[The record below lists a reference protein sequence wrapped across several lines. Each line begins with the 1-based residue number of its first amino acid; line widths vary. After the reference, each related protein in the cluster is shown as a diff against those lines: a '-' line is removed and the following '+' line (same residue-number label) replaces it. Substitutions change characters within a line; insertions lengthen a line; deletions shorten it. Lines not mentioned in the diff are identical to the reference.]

1 MVGNLNVR
9 RPCIGPNEA
18 DPKLIVDTDAVLSR
32 SIAYPCFE
40 AITRRRFQVLKHSR
54 GLQHRK
60 LASRDFAYRTETLRF
75 LGLEKLFGVLA
86 FEALKCHIRIIYRFP
101 VSGKF

>member
-1 MVGNLNVR
+1 MVGNLNIR

-18 DPKLIVDTDAVLSR
+18 DPELIVDADAVLSR
-32 SIAYPCFE
+32 SITYESFE

-60 LASRDFAYRTETLRF
+60 LAGRGFAYRTETLRF
-75 LGLEKLFGVLA
+75 L
-86 FEALKCHIRIIYRFP
+86 
-101 VSGKF
+101 